1 MWKWC
6 GTCKFWRAGDKAHFT
21 SEHVQRDAPSNTT
34 NNGSAT
40 LCTEIGSQSLQLM
53 PSLYM
58 TSVAENDEEIVENKE
73 EAVGLVKK
81 FEEKQEDRKPK
92 MSFFL

>member
-1 MWKWC
+1 
-6 GTCKFWRAGDKAHFT
+6 
-21 SEHVQRDAPSNTT
+21 
-34 NNGSAT
+34 
-40 LCTEIGSQSLQLM
+40 
-53 PSLYM
+53 M